1 MGNGVNPQKATLTVV
16 HTHGSIVNATGLMN
30 APAAMTSG
38 PQTPSTPMTLGHGK
52 NVSKHNWDPFAYNIE
67 LPVCSMNTSGMLYK
81 IRLVS
86 CSCRCGHK
94 VELLV

>member
-1 MGNGVNPQKATLTVV
+1 MV
-16 HTHGSIVNATGLMN
+16 
-30 APAAMTSG
+30 TSVLCIILSFPG
-38 PQTPSTPMTLGHGK
+38 PQTPSTPMTLRHGK
-52 NVSKHNWDPFAYNIE
+52 NGSKHNWDPFAYNIE